1 MSEELWTDRLQT
13 QDEERRGFNLE
24 IKSTEGIKGE
34 GEFCMAPK
42 CNNSATKRYEIGD
55 LREPFST
62 KIDLC
67 PNHDSEESAWEEYE
81 RIMG

>member
-1 MSEELWTDRLQT
+1 MSEDTWTDRLQA

-24 IKSTEGIKGE
+24 IKSKEGIKGE

-42 CNNSATKRYEIGD
+42 CQWDAITRYEIGD

-67 PNHDSEESAWEEYE
+67 QDHDSEESAWEEYR
-81 RIMG
+81 RII